1 MVKTILGILSLLFL
15 AQRGFSQ
22 SVTIEKVYVQ
32 SDDGQLGGLLS
43 IPGNCK
49 KCPAVLIIQ
58 GSGPTDKDGNSALSQ
73 GKNNSLKYLSQSL
86 NEAGI
91 ATLRF
96 DKRGMG
102 MSIGLQT
109 NEEDL
114 TFDQLVN
121 DADLFLSLLMKD
133 KRFKK
138 IGIAGHSQ
146 GSLIGMLISQRH
158 QLSAFASI
166 AGPSFNIGDKLIS
179 QIEGNPYNPNEII
192 EEAKKITFSLK
203 EGKVTNDVSP
213 LLQNIYRP
221 SIQSFLI
228 SWMKYDPSEEI
239 GKLPLPILII
249 NGSTDLQVN
258 VEDAKSLKAAS
269 AMAELCIIN
278 GMNHILKNATAN
290 PIENNA
296 TYNNPDL
303 PLNSEFKTKITSFF
317 KQNLQK

>member
-121 DADLFLSLLMKD
+121 DAD
-133 KRFKK
+133 
-138 IGIAGHSQ
+138 
-146 GSLIGMLISQRH
+146 
-158 QLSAFASI
+158 
-166 AGPSFNIGDKLIS
+166 
-179 QIEGNPYNPNEII
+179 
-192 EEAKKITFSLK
+192 
-203 EGKVTNDVSP
+203 
-213 LLQNIYRP
+213 
-221 SIQSFLI
+221 
-228 SWMKYDPSEEI
+228 
-239 GKLPLPILII
+239 
-249 NGSTDLQVN
+249 
-258 VEDAKSLKAAS
+258 
-269 AMAELCIIN
+269 
-278 GMNHILKNATAN
+278 
-290 PIENNA
+290 
-296 TYNNPDL
+296 
-303 PLNSEFKTKITSFF
+303 
-317 KQNLQK
+317 QK